1 MIVMPI
7 VDAMMTGRMTP
18 IILLAV
24 RPFSGHGFVG
34 RRNAQRALDSNSF
47 MCGANPHL
55 SINQTQCRGRGEE
68 ERGSI

>member
-1 MIVMPI
+1 MV
-7 VDAMMTGRMTP
+7 TGRMTP

-24 RPFSGHGFVG
+24 RPLIGHGLAG

-55 SINQTQCRGRGEE
+55 SIIEEQCREKMR
-68 ERGSI
+68 